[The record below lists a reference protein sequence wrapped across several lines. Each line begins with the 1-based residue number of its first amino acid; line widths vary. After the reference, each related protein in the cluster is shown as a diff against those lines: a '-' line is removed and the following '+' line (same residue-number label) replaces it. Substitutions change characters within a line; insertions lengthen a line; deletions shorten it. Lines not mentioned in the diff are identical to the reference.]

1 MALGSTTPPVNTE
14 NANQG
19 MQAIDTQTVL
29 MNGNHV
35 QLLDVVSIFKGKLH
49 AAADRHKVS
58 DVADLEHLINL
69 YGQSLRPHAGKFSL
83 RDVSK
88 VAQGI
93 QSDEGTWISPP
104 SYNAQIGII
113 EQPKPGVRFLLF
125 T

>member
-88 VAQGI
+88 VVRRYPQLAGLFSRI
-93 QSDEGTWISPP
+93 Q
-104 SYNAQIGII
+104 I
-113 EQPKPGVRFLLF
+113 ECVPGAGDTIR
-125 T
+125 